1 MQNVAP
7 TRRLGRRSR
16 DLLVV
21 AALVF
26 LMGAFVATVGIA
38 LHIFNLVVPYNPG
51 ANVYDLTRKAIL
63 SLGIGIVF
71 VSFLLALRSI
81 TWRTDNAL
89 ARELG
94 EQLAEQLDRQF
105 VYIRNI
111 SKRPLGYLDA
121 MLVSKHGVLVFRIS
135 RRKGAF
141 FNEKG
146 GWLRQKRGGGWKPM
160 RWNPTRQVALS
171 VVRLRDYLQEYQL
184 EMVPV
189 FAVIVFTRDSP
200 SVQLTLCD
208 PAVPVVHADQLMEH
222 LSDRYCARTRM
233 DAETVQHVVNLLYH

>member
-135 RRKGAF
+135 PAQGRVFQRKGRLAAAKTRRRLET
-141 FNEKG
+141 NALEPYATSG
-146 GWLRQKRGGGWKPM
+146 IKR
-160 RWNPTRQVALS
+160 R
-171 VVRLRDYLQEYQL
+171 
-184 EMVPV
+184 
-189 FAVIVFTRDSP
+189 SP
-200 SVQLTLCD
+200 SRL
-208 PAVPVVHADQLMEH
+208 PARISVGDGAGFRRDCLYARLPVGTINPVR
-222 LSDRYCARTRM
+222 SCCACCPRRPAHGTS
-233 DAETVQHVVNLLYH
+233 Q